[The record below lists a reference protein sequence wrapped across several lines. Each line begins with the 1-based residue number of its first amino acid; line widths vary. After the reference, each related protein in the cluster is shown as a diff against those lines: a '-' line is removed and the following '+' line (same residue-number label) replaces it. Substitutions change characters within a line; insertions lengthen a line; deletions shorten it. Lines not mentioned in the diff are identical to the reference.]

1 MHQLNATDE
10 AISAGNHCAASV
22 TKGLLAHHCAL
33 ACHQRSS
40 NHMSAQSLLENLLK
54 SGLQMMQGAGSPMP
68 GQGLPSVPSANQA
81 ARPNQPAGNAP
92 GSNLRDAN
100 LQWGQIGAG
109 AAAGGVLGLLLG
121 SKRGRGLGG
130 KALKVGSVAALGAMA
145 YKAYTAYQE
154 KQAADAR
161 AAAAPPPTPA
171 PPLQMVDRVAEPQV
185 EAHSRAM
192 LLAMIAA
199 AKADGHLDDRER
211 GLVEAELQRLEADPG
226 TRQWVEAELRRP
238 LDPAEVARAATTP
251 ELAAE
256 MYLASLLMAD
266 ETNTMERLY
275 LDELARQLKLPEG
288 LKQQLEQ
295 QLQKPT

>member
-1 MHQLNATDE
+1 
-10 AISAGNHCAASV
+10 
-22 TKGLLAHHCAL
+22 
-33 ACHQRSS
+33 
-40 NHMSAQSLLENLLK
+40 MSAQSLLENLLK

-145 YKAYTAYQE
+145 YKAYTSYQE